1 MPNAFV
7 KDLEIMFE
15 EFVEGYDASCVVSQE
30 AEKSFPDAQAMQRA
44 GDTFYV
50 KQNYHVDVVTGLDV
64 SAATRTDVIERVVP
78 TVFRTPDNVIYEFD
92 AKELRDPEKMR
103 KSGQAAALRLAAE
116 VDKNLY
122 AAAKNSASMVIKKV
136 GAFAWTDGAQAE
148 ALMVSRGIVAG
159 EKKLFMN
166 PTDWLA
172 VATDLG
178 NKAYMSDWSKTAYER
193 SMVPNIASFKTFRT
207 DTVSNLAAT
216 GTVSGTTVS
225 GATSHT
231 VTAMT
236 GDVPT
241 DNRYGALTVAG
252 ANIANIKNGDC
263 FTLANSGTTINAVH
277 MIDKSDSGN
286 AMTFRVVSGGGTANL
301 TITPKIIASGPYQN
315 VTAGAANGATL
326 TFLNTVTKPVNVFWN
341 QGAVTLDYGRL
352 VFPSGTGA
360 SVMTATTKQGVPLVQ
375 VAQMNAQTGK
385 LFVRNTTM
393 YAATVLDPEKVG
405 IIIANQT

>member
-15 EFVEGYDASCVVSQE
+15 EFVEGYDAACVISQE
-30 AEKSFPDAQAMQRA
+30 AEKSYPDPKSMQRA
-44 GDTFYV
+44 GDTFYK

-64 SAATRTDVIERVVP
+64 SAASRTDIIERVVP

-92 AKELRDPEKMR
+92 AKELRDEEKMR
-103 KSGQAAALRLAAE
+103 KSGSAAALRLAAE

-122 AAAKNSASMVIKKV
+122 AAAAANASMVIKKN
-136 GAFAWTDGAQAE
+136 GAFAWTDGAAAE
-148 ALMVSRGIVAG
+148 ALMVSRGINSAD
-159 EKKLFMN
+159 KKLFMN

-178 NKAYMSDWSKTAYER
+178 SKAYMSDWSKNAYER
-193 SMVPNIASFKTFRT
+193 SRVPDIASFKTFRT
-207 DTVSNLAAT
+207 DNVRNLAAI
-216 GTVSGTTVS
+216 GTVTSTTV
-225 GATSHT
+225 TSNTAHT

-241 DNRYGALTVAG
+241 DNRFGTLPVSG

-263 FTLANSGTTINAVH
+263 FTIAGVNSVH
-277 MIDKSDSGN
+277 MIDKSDTGN
-286 AMTFRVVSGGGTANL
+286 LQTFRVVSGGGTATL
-301 TITPKIIASGPYQN
+301 TITPKIVVSGPYQN
-315 VTAGAANGATL
+315 VTAQAAASAPL
-326 TFLNTVTKPVNVFWN
+326 TFLNTVTKPVNVFWS
-341 QGAVTLDYGRL
+341 QGAVALDYGRL
-352 VFPSGTGA
+352 EFPAGTGA
-360 SVMTATTKQGVPLVQ
+360 QVMTATTKQGVPLIM

-393 YAATVLDPEKVG
+393 YAASVLDPEMVG
-405 IIIANQT
+405 IILANQT